1 MEMNRCKDKEKELEH
16 FLDSMNS
23 YFGQLKNR
31 TDYYKMF
38 ELLRMCSLEWWHYC
52 YYNVRKKCLTAVP
65 SQSHKMRICRKY
77 HIKTK
82 VKRKS
87 KKD

>member
-23 YFGQLKNR
+23 YFGLLKNR

-52 YYNVRKKCLTAVP
+52 FYNVRKKCLTAVP
-65 SQSHKMRICRKY
+65 SQSHKMRLCRKY
-77 HIKTK
+77 GIK
-82 VKRKS
+82 VKQKQ
-87 KKD
+87 K